1 MDCDMESSSWMYA
14 DAWRSRVQGLMTLEL
29 WGETHILRVQS
40 PTTPPLPSRIWRG
53 V

>member
-14 DAWRSRVQGLMTLEL
+14 DAWRSRVRGLMRLEL
-29 WGETHILRVQS
+29 RGDTHILQIQ
-40 PTTPPLPSRIWRG
+40 PPPPFPSRIWRS